1 VFGMHYRIYCKFYVF
16 KRFLGIDLKRLI
28 LLVFLFV
35 RNIELV
41 RQSVY
46 PVTVLYVGLNDVT
59 KSMVTTRSPF
69 CGYNLA

>member
-1 VFGMHYRIYCKFYVF
+1 MNFTSLNV
-16 KRFLGIDLKRLI
+16 LGIELKRLI
-28 LLVFLFV
+28 FLVFLFV

-59 KSMVTTRSPF
+59 KSMVMIRSPF